1 MSFNISLQL
10 PLLNDEESLIYTHD
24 NVIQYQ
30 SLINVA

>member
-10 PLLNDEESLIYTHD
+10 TLLNDEESLIYAHD